1 MEPRYNEPLHTEG
14 LGIMNE
20 FLYPGNSNNFLE
32 KEPGYYKTLLGGTN
46 FASPL
51 VKLRFHRTCVDV
63 TNNIHGV
70 EEGGG
75 GREDSRIKHSSKISL
90 LS

>member
-75 GREDSRIKHSSKISL
+75 GGGGKMDKKIKNY
-90 LS
+90 